1 MGPTS
6 KYVPGNQVSRPV
18 DGAGGRGEGDVAEAY
33 LAPWRAI
40 TPLAQNC
47 PNQNSPEGLRRS
59 IHRKHVPRASLGEQK
74 PMPLLRFVILKQ
86 STDQRVGVSFVA
98 EDEDELEYGAQ
109 RPALHGAAFT

>member
-18 DGAGGRGEGDVAEAY
+18 DGAGGRGEGDVDVDGGISPIPRS
-33 LAPWRAI
+33 LP
-40 TPLAQNC
+40 PSPKLAQIKTRRGG
-47 PNQNSPEGLRRS
+47 PSTESTSPR
-59 IHRKHVPRASLGEQK
+59 VPVGEQK